1 MVAMPAHKNHSDN
14 HWFRWLPFYHALPH
28 HLLSQVEMELVTW
41 KTGLQ
46 ERGTKNNQFVTK
58 MDVMSAEI
66 KTLIAD
72 VKTAR

>member
-1 MVAMPAHKNHSDN
+1 MNLELSHDAISVSCDIFFSHLIPPLVVTSRDGICNMKNRTTRKRN
-14 HWFRWLPFYHALPH
+14 
-28 HLLSQVEMELVTW
+28 
-41 KTGLQ
+41 K
-46 ERGTKNNQFVTK
+46 KNNQFVTK